1 MNDKKII
8 LFDLDDTLLDFKK
21 GEANAVK
28 AMFEKYNIS
37 YTKENI
43 NLYRSANLKWWHILE
58 LGKASK
64 EEILVNRFKDFF
76 ESINLFIDKSI
87 DKSTDLSIDYK
98 EVNKFFLDHLSHE
111 SYLIDGVIDVLKE
124 IKKRGAKIFI
134 ISNGIKYVQDGRLAK
149 QKELVKLIDKIYL
162 SDDIGYVKPDTKFM
176 EYILNDNPGINKEDM
191 IIVGDSLTSDI
202 KLGVNSGIETILV
215 SNGYDK
221 NMSDKNI
228 KIYDKPTYIVYNLND
243 VLNIIFYNY

>member
-28 AMFEKYNIS
+28 AMFEKYNIP

-76 ESINLFIDKSI
+76 ESINLFIDKS
-87 DKSTDLSIDYK
+87 SDLSIDYK